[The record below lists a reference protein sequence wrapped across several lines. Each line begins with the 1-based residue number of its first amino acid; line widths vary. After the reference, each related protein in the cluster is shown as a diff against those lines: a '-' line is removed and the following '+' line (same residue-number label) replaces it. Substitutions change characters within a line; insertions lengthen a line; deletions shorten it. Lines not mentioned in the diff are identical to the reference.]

1 MKTRVLFWAF
11 VVVDVACAASPASRF
26 VECESFRDLGGWV
39 VDPHSMRQIGSSYV
53 MAHGYG
59 KPVRDAVTAAT
70 FSAAGRYAVWART
83 RNWNAVW
90 TKGAAGRFQV
100 VVDGMALPTELGTHG
115 KDWDWQL
122 AGYVELVAGKAVE
135 IRLHDLTGFN
145 GRCDALWFTT
155 ESEKPPNELSAL
167 RAWKKKLGLFRFRDA
182 RETWDMVVVGGGISG
197 ICVAQTAARYKV
209 KTLLLQD
216 RPVLGGCNSSEIR
229 VSAGGAINMGPY
241 PALGNVLREI
251 MPVHGDY
258 TPLPAKFYEDERKEM
273 AFHTHGLPTRAVLNQ
288 YVYGVEKD
296 ADGRIAAVLYRDTRT
311 GEEIRVKASLFCDA
325 TGDGTIA
332 RLAGCAAMYGR
343 EGSDAYHEPNAP
355 KKADRQV
362 MGHSI
367 QWTTRKEARP
377 VAFPDIDW
385 RLPITEET
393 VNYVRGG
400 SWEQEAG
407 QYRDMAEE
415 TELIRDYGLLAIFS
429 NWSFIKNHSRRK
441 AEWNNLAFEWISA
454 IGGKR
459 ESYRIVGD
467 YVMTQLDLEGQRKF
481 DDGTAVITWDI
492 DLHFPDPKNEKLP
505 ISSSRDA
512 TSAVRTSRSRR
523 CACRRRWACSARWW
537 AWRPASVRKSP
548 VCRARST
555 RTTWRS

>member
-1 MKTRVLFWAF
+1 M
-11 VVVDVACAASPASRF
+11 
-26 VECESFRDLGGWV
+26 
-39 VDPHSMRQIGSSYV
+39 
-53 MAHGYG
+53 
-59 KPVRDAVTAAT
+59 
-70 FSAAGRYAVWART
+70 
-83 RNWNAVW
+83 
-90 TKGAAGRFQV
+90 
-100 VVDGMALPTELGTHG
+100 
-115 KDWDWQL
+115 
-122 AGYVELVAGKAVE
+122 
-135 IRLHDLTGFN
+135 
-145 GRCDALWFTT
+145 
-155 ESEKPPNELSAL
+155 
-167 RAWKKKLGLFRFRDA
+167 GLFRFRDA
-182 RETWDMVVVGGGISG
+182 RETWDLVVVGGGISG

-492 DLHFPDPKNEKLP
+492 DLHFPDPKNEKLFGEP
-505 ISSSRDA
+505 FRSCALHRGYGDPVAVPYRCLYARDCPNLFLAGRDISCSHVA
-512 TSAVRTSRSRR
+512 FAAVRVQKTLGMLGEVVGMAAGICKEKSCLPRAVYTDHLALLKERMKKGAPPRSQY
-523 CACRRRWACSARWW
+523 CAFWGGLHEKYHFKELGFIRIG
-537 AWRPASVRKSP
+537 PNP
-548 VCRARST
+548 
-555 RTTWRS
+555 TTNLSERVKEAIDHIGMEHRHRHPELPR

>member
-100 VVDGMALPTELGTHG
+100 VVDGTALPTELGTHG

-182 RETWDMVVVGGGISG
+182 RETWDLVVVGGGISG

-216 RPVLGGCNSSEIR
+216 RPVLGGCNSSDIR
-229 VSAGGAINMGPY
+229 VSAGGA
-241 PALGNVLREI
+241 
-251 MPVHGDY
+251 
-258 TPLPAKFYEDERKEM
+258 TPRSGTSCARSCRST
-273 AFHTHGLPTRAVLNQ
+273 ATTRPCP
-288 YVYGVEKD
+288 
-296 ADGRIAAVLYRDTRT
+296 RSSTRT
-311 GEEIRVKASLFCDA
+311 SG
-325 TGDGTIA
+325 
-332 RLAGCAAMYGR
+332 
-343 EGSDAYHEPNAP
+343 
-355 KKADRQV
+355 
-362 MGHSI
+362 
-367 QWTTRKEARP
+367 
-377 VAFPDIDW
+377 
-385 RLPITEET
+385 
-393 VNYVRGG
+393 
-400 SWEQEAG
+400 
-407 QYRDMAEE
+407 
-415 TELIRDYGLLAIFS
+415 
-429 NWSFIKNHSRRK
+429 
-441 AEWNNLAFEWISA
+441 
-454 IGGKR
+454 
-459 ESYRIVGD
+459 
-467 YVMTQLDLEGQRKF
+467 
-481 DDGTAVITWDI
+481 
-492 DLHFPDPKNEKLP
+492 
-505 ISSSRDA
+505 
-512 TSAVRTSRSRR
+512 
-523 CACRRRWACSARWW
+523 RRW
-537 AWRPASVRKSP
+537 
-548 VCRARST
+548 RST
-555 RTTWRS
+555 RTVCRRARC

>member
-1 MKTRVLFWAF
+1 MKRIF
-11 VVVDVACAASPASRF
+11 VFATLAALEAAAGNMY
-26 VECESFRDLGGWV
+26 VECESFRDLGGWI

-59 KPVRDAVTAAT
+59 TPVKDAVTTAKFPAE
-70 FSAAGRYAVWART
+70 GRYAVWART

-100 VVDGMALPTELGTHG
+100 VVDGKTLPAELGT
-115 KDWDWQL
+115 L
-122 AGYVELVAGKAVE
+122 GKA
-135 IRLHDLTGFN
+135 L
-145 GRCDALWFTT
+145 
-155 ESEKPPNELSAL
+155 PPNEPGAL
-167 RAWKKKLGLFRFRDA
+167 RDWKKSRGALRFRDA
-182 RETWDMVVVGGGISG
+182 RESYDLVVIGGGISG

-229 VSAGGAINMGPY
+229 VSAGGGINMGPY

-258 TPLPAKFYEDERKEM
+258 VPLPAKFYEDDRKEM
-273 AFHTHGLPTRAVLNQ
+273 AFHTHGLPARAVLNQ
-288 YVYGVEKD
+288 YVYGVEKG

-343 EGSDAYHEPNAP
+343 EGRDAYNEPNAP

-367 QWTTRKEARP
+367 QWTTRVEGAAA
-377 VAFPDIDW
+377 AFPDIDW
-385 RLPITEET
+385 GLPITEDT

-415 TELIRDYGLLAIFS
+415 TEIIRDYGLLAIFS
-429 NWSFIKNHSRRK
+429 NWSFIKNHSARK
-441 AEWNNLAFEWISA
+441 AEWAKRAFEWISPV
-454 IGGKR
+454 GGKR

-467 YVMTQLDLEGQRKF
+467 YVMTQHDLEEQRKF

-492 DLHFPDPKNEKLP
+492 DLHFPDPKNEKAFGEPFRSCALHRGYGAP
-505 ISSSRDA
+505 VAVPYRCLYARDCPNLFLAGRDISCSHVA
-512 TSAVRTSRSRR
+512 FAAVRVQKTLGMLGEVVGMAAGICKEKS
-523 CACRRRWACSARWW
+523 CREL
-537 AWRPASVRKSP
+537 KSFT
-548 VCRARST
+548 V
-555 RTTWRS
+555 